1 MGLTGNLTT
10 YSYSD
15 HATET
20 EDIEIT
26 YPNDPDTFGELAGTT
41 VTEQTPVQVETATVQ
56 ENVYVMI
63 EWVTF
68 YKMQVNADGDYL
80 FDFGFK
86 IYNSKSDRD
95 ADIDS
100 WTSEGDVLGQHTEI
114 TSTDDLRVKAYEVL
128 KQKKGFENLV
138 NN

>member
-26 YPNDPDTFGELAGTT
+26 YPNDSDAFGELAGTT
-41 VTEQTPVQVETATVQ
+41 VTEQKPVQVETATVQ
-56 ENVYVMI
+56 SNVYVMI
-63 EWVTF
+63 NWITF
-68 YKMQVNADGDYL
+68 YKMITNTDGHFL
-80 FDFGFK
+80 FDFGYK
-86 IYNSKSDRD
+86 VYDSKADRD

-114 TSTDDLRVKAYEVL
+114 TNSDDLRVKAYEVL
-128 KQKKGFENLV
+128 KAKRGLENLT
-138 NN
+138 ND

>member
-1 MGLTGNLTT
+1 MGLIGNLTT

-26 YPNDPDTFGELAGTT
+26 YPNDPDAFGELAGTT

-56 ENVYVMI
+56 SNVYVMI
-63 EWVTF
+63 NWITF
-68 YKMQVNADGDYL
+68 YKMVTNADGDYL
-80 FDFGFK
+80 FDFGYK
-86 IYNSKSDRD
+86 IYNSKADRD

-100 WTSEGDVLGQHTEI
+100 WTSEGDVLGQHTAI
-114 TSTDDLRVKAYEVL
+114 TSTEDLRVKAYEVL
-128 KQKKGFENLV
+128 RAKRGFENLT
-138 NN
+138 ND